1 MTNFERQAE
10 ELHGYIDTLMH
21 RYLFILHAAS
31 EVAADLSKQQLK
43 VIQMLGRSGTSIM
56 REVAERLLLS
66 ASTMTG
72 IIDKLVEHK
81 FVIRELSADDR
92 RIVRVSLTTKGQR
105 VYKQELVK
113 QIELSRSILEPLTE
127 AERKTLLALF
137 NKVTASNQ
145 TEE

>member
-1 MTNFERQAE
+1 MANFEEQAA
-10 ELHGYIDTLMH
+10 ELHGYIDTLMY

-31 EVAADLSKQQLK
+31 EETADLSKQQLK
-43 VIQMLGRSGTSIM
+43 VIQVLGRSGTSIM

-72 IIDKLVEHK
+72 IVDKLAERKLVT
-81 FVIRELSADDR
+81 RELSAEDR
-92 RIVRVSLTTKGQR
+92 RIVRVSLTAKGQR

-137 NKVTASNQ
+137 SKVTAGNQ
-145 TEE
+145 AEE